1 MAIDNSFDV
10 TLAMQSIVSR
20 QQLTVSL
27 AKANA
32 EADKTA
38 TVKLMQQAVDNAK
51 AANQAETGTVVPGR
65 GENVNIK
72 V

>member
-1 MAIDNSFDV
+1 MAITNSFNV

-20 QQLTVSL
+20 QQLTATL

-32 EADKTA
+32 EADKA
-38 TVKLMQQAVDNAK
+38 AVVKLMQQAVDNAK
-51 AANQAETGTVVPGR
+51 VAKEAEVGNVMPGR